1 MSVAKAWGS
10 SVHSCSVF
18 LRFFTHIFSHNPSL
32 PINHHSCPAGCR
44 QFPAASCRFFPCVTS
59 PMRLCSASMPDPN
72 SRYCWSPWLPLLSPP
87 PSHQHALPPPLTHKD
102 ISCRGNLAPPPPPL
116 SQACFSLSWVA
127 MFVTSYVWGFFK
139 SHVILFTWCFSF
151 ILDQSK
157 RKRLPFSGII
167 PYAQTPKGSHLFLN
181 FTNCF
186 YQLLFV
192 RLRMRTRVY
201 HLSPFVW
208 TCRVLG
214 ELIMG
219 HIVASD

>member
-1 MSVAKAWGS
+1 MVVLCFWGS
-10 SVHSCSVF
+10 
-18 LRFFTHIFSHNPSL
+18 L
-32 PINHHSCPAGCR
+32 PTCFPQSSTFSCPAGCR

-59 PMRLCSASMPDPN
+59 PMRLCSAGMPDPN
-72 SRYCWSPWLPLLSPP
+72 SRYCWSPWLPPLSPP
-87 PSHQHALPPPLTHKD
+87 LPHQHVLPPPLTHKD
-102 ISCRGNLAPPPPPL
+102 ISCRGNLAALTHRRVSPSPELPCL
-116 SQACFSLSWVA
+116 WRHMCDFL
-127 MFVTSYVWGFFK
+127 K

-192 RLRMRTRVY
+192 RFRTRTWVY

-208 TCRVLG
+208 TCRV
-214 ELIMG
+214 I
-219 HIVASD
+219 